1 MIDIEQELNK
11 DELNLIFEKYTKILN
26 FKNIKEEIDNIYRKM
41 GREIEAASFPVTNEE
56 KYQFLLFYIQNLF
69 KYLLNFKNID
79 DKKIYVSITIT
90 NPTNIQKINKEYRN
104 LDKPTDVLSF
114 PAIEKENIENFI
126 KSLNQ
131 NKEKNNKIKE
141 NENENEEQDLNEN
154 IKYFGDIVISLEKTI
169 LQAEEYGHS
178 FVRELSYLL
187 IHSFLHLLGYDH
199 IIKEDEEVMRE
210 KEEEI
215 LNTLDIK
222 R

>member
-11 DELNLIFEKYTKILN
+11 DELNLIFEKYSKVLN
-26 FKNIKEEIDNIYRKM
+26 FKNIKEEIDNIYGKM

>member
-1 MIDIEQELNK
+1 MIDIEQDLKKE
-11 DELNLIFEKYTKILN
+11 ELNLIFKKYTKILN
-26 FKNIKEEIDNIYRKM
+26 FKNIKEEIDNVYGKM
-41 GREIEAASFPVTNEE
+41 GRETKAASFPVTKEE

-69 KYLLNFKNID
+69 KYLLNFKKID

-104 LDKPTDVLSF
+104 LDKTTDVLSF
-114 PAIEKENIENFI
+114 PAIEKEDIESFI
-126 KSLNQ
+126 KKLNQ
-131 NKEKNNKIKE
+131 NKKQ
-141 NENENEEQDLNEN
+141 NENQNQNDNQYPNEN

-199 IIKEDEEVMRE
+199 IIKEDEDIMRK

-215 LNTLDIK
+215 LNILDIK

>member
-11 DELNLIFEKYTKILN
+11 DELNLIFEKYIKILN

-104 LDKPTDVLSF
+104 LDKTTDVLSF
-114 PAIEKENIENFI
+114 PAIEKEDMESFI
-126 KSLNQ
+126 KKLNQ
-131 NKEKNNKIKE
+131 NKKQ
-141 NENENEEQDLNEN
+141 NENENKNDNQDQNSNEN